1 MRSSQARKPLKALYG
16 AIAAALISFS
26 AFHTA
31 DAQIPVTDVA
41 SLLQQIQSYLQ
52 IVSQYETQIR
62 QYQTQIQQYQN
73 MIQNTSQLLN
83 GGSWTN
89 IQSALS
95 SLNTMLSNGQSI
107 ANAAGNLNA
116 QFSTLFPS
124 YVTLVNSQI
133 TQRSYQTS
141 YQALSANTLSG
152 FQSALQAA
160 VSIKQNSPTD
170 QNAISTLQMQAAT
183 TQGNLQA
190 LQSVASIGVE
200 TLTLM
205 QQLKLMLNAQ
215 LSAENQ
221 YFAQQQELDAE
232 REAATQKALNGTFP
246 GFGTGK
252 SYSYDNTL

>member
-1 MRSSQARKPLKALYG
+1 MRSSQARKPLKAFYG

-26 AFHTA
+26 AVHTA

-52 IVSQYETQIR
+52 IVSQYETQLR
-62 QYQTQIQQYQN
+62 QFQTQIQQYQN

-95 SLNTMLSNGQSI
+95 GINSILTNGQSI
-107 ANAAGNLNA
+107 MTTVSNTSARVAALY
-116 QFSTLFPS
+116 PS
-124 YVTLVNSQI
+124 YASLLTSQI
-133 TQRSYQTS
+133 TQSSYQSS
-141 YQALSANTLSG
+141 YQALSDNTRLG
-152 FQSALQAA
+152 FSAALNSLGQLNAGVNGDSNTIRSLQ
-160 VSIKQNSPTD
+160 Q
-170 QNAISTLQMQAAT
+170 QAAT
-183 TQGNLQA
+183 TSGNLQA
-190 LQSVASIGVE
+190 LQSVASIDSEALV
-200 TLTLM
+200 LM
-205 QQLKLMLNAQ
+205 QQTKELLMTNLGAVT
-215 LSAENQ
+215 Q

-232 REAATQKALNGTFP
+232 REAATQKALIGTFP